1 MRREL
6 PDTTGVRNHADPC
19 GSGARRRRFC
29 HSPSVIDP
37 ASPITGSRRTSGM
50 RSRLDRFL
58 PALVLVVCTLS
69 VLIVLEGRSDGGK
82 ISTPKPVPA
91 LASPTLVFVANAPAD
106 PQAVAVR
113 LAGPGAVA
121 YSYAEVCGM
130 KDLRPPKFILSL
142 VGGQRDAV
150 LERARKDP
158 DVRDPVLS
166 VWPCGAGL

>member
-6 PDTTGVRNHADPC
+6 PDTTGVRNDVDPC

-50 RSRLDRFL
+50 RSTLDRFVL

-113 LAGPGAVA
+113 L
-121 YSYAEVCGM
+121 
-130 KDLRPPKFILSL
+130 
-142 VGGQRDAV
+142 
-150 LERARKDP
+150 
-158 DVRDPVLS
+158 
-166 VWPCGAGL
+166 